1 MNINGYTLACP
12 IEILPPRG
20 KKTIS
25 LDGHIILVIVCDSEI
40 YAVLENHPENAHSLA
55 HGTVLNG
62 VLILANGAHY
72 DLKTGKYLGGCPWT
86 SAHDSLHMLNTK
98 VIDGGLYIRV

>member
-25 LDGHIILVIVCDSEI
+25 LDGHIILVIVCDFEI
-40 YAVLENHPENAHSLA
+40 YAVLEITRKMPTASR
-55 HGTVLNG
+55 TVRYSMG
-62 VLILANGAHY
+62 F
-72 DLKTGKYLGGCPWT
+72 
-86 SAHDSLHMLNTK
+86 
-98 VIDGGLYIRV
+98 